1 MSGGYLTLDFSD
13 VKLTNPD
20 DLLTL
25 NLGKR
30 KGLCKYLKNNTK
42 PIYVILSDS
51 IIKGIEK
58 YYNNQIKLLTNV
70 FPCLNYICNEYIG
83 ATISGY
89 QINILLQYSG
99 DPTLTFK
106 PASFNIAID
115 EDDTIHFNE
124 I

>member
-1 MSGGYLTLDFSD
+1 MTGGYLTLDFSD

-20 DLLTL
+20 NLLTL

-30 KGLCKYLKNNTK
+30 KGLYKYLQTNTK

-58 YYNNQIKLLTNV
+58 HYNNQIKLLTNV
-70 FPCLNYICNEYIG
+70 FPCLNFICNEYIG
-83 ATISGY
+83 AEISSY
-89 QINILLQYSG
+89 LINILLQYSG
-99 DPTLTFK
+99 EPMTFQ

-115 EDDTIHFNE
+115 IDDTIRFND